1 MASTLIS
8 LSSLALPLGC
18 LHFIRSVSL
27 TLDAV
32 LLANDIG
39 SSDASFAP
47 SRYQIGFADQVG
59 AHDGAGG
66 CFSVSIS
73 ALQVVSPCRPPIRHN
88 SKMLHFAGSVARG
101 LAGES
106 TMPCEALCTP
116 QLHGIVAVRPSRLGL
131 QYCLEVANLLP
142 VSAPV
147 EAKSTQVPTSF

>member
-8 LSSLALPLGC
+8 LSSLALPLRC

-39 SSDASFAP
+39 SSDASRAP
-47 SRYQIGFADQVG
+47 TRYQIGFADQVG
-59 AHDGAGG
+59 GHDGAGG
-66 CFSVSIS
+66 CFFVSIS

-88 SKMLHFAGSVARG
+88 SKMLHLAPVARG

-106 TMPCEALCTP
+106 VMPCEAPCTR
-116 QLHGIVAVRPSRLGL
+116 QLHGIVTVRPSCMRL
-131 QYCLEVANLLP
+131 QSCLEV
-142 VSAPV
+142 
-147 EAKSTQVPTSF
+147 